1 MKLAPSFVLDEKS
14 QKGYFY
20 LKSAMRKKF
29 FVALI
34 LIGLSAALHY
44 GCASSRSGSEVQ
56 FGLWASEKN
65 LWDEAIFRW
74 KKAIEADPKSVAAH
88 NNLAVAYE
96 QKGLPGEALKEYEL
110 ALKID
115 PGNSFV
121 KSNYK
126 NCQENI
132 QPPQKDAAAVK
143 NEKK

>member
-1 MKLAPSFVLDEKS
+1 MNKHLLSILVL
-14 QKGYFY
+14 
-20 LKSAMRKKF
+20 LCLTSAF
-29 FVALI
+29 F
-34 LIGLSAALHY
+34 SSCAA
-44 GCASSRSGSEVQ
+44 SRSADQIKSGI
-56 FGLWASEKN
+56 WASERN

-74 KKAIEADPKSVAAH
+74 KKALAADPKSVAAH

-96 QKGLPGEALKEYEL
+96 KKGLFDEALKEYEL

-115 PGNSFV
+115 PNNAHV

-132 QPPQKDAAAVK
+132 QGPKKETKDAK